1 MKQKV
6 YITSLHLQHGG
17 VEMAITSLSN
27 ALVRRGYEVEILCTY
42 DLGEPAYPLDSSV
55 QVTYLTD
62 VHPNREEFKQALR
75 SKNLPGI
82 IREGVYAVRVLG
94 LKKQVLKKQFKNI
107 REGVIISTRNED
119 TVLLSQY
126 GNGGVR
132 KIAQLHHDHNFD
144 QKLLR
149 DFKKNYKNIDA
160 FTLLT
165 PQLQQ
170 EVSEIMK
177 NNRRTRCVTMPNFL
191 PVMEEST
198 ENITLENQ
206 VVAVGRLHPEK
217 GFLRLIQLWKPI
229 YEQTGTIL
237 KIIGDGNEREAL
249 QKEISLQGLEN
260 AVILTG
266 AMDHDSVLAEMR
278 KSVFYAMTSLNEG
291 FGFVIIEAMAQGT
304 PVIAFDV
311 RVGPRAIITQD
322 VDGFLIPDGD
332 EKAFAEKAV
341 ALINNPEK
349 RAEMSCAALIR
360 AKDFTEEAVMQEWE
374 RLLVG
379 QTL

>member
-1 MKQKV
+1 MKKKV
-6 YITSLHLQHGG
+6 SITALHLKHGG
-17 VEMAITSLSN
+17 IEMAITSLSN

-42 DLGEPAYPLDSSV
+42 NMGQPAYPLDSRV
-55 QVTYLTD
+55 QINYLTD
-62 VHPNREEFKQALR
+62 VKPNREEFKQAVR
-75 SKNLPGI
+75 SKNLLAI
-82 IREGVYAVRVLG
+82 LREGAYAVRVLR
-94 LKKQVLKKQFKNI
+94 LKKQVLKKQFRSI
-107 REGVIISTRNED
+107 REGIIISTRNED
-119 TVLLSQY
+119 TVLLSRY
-126 GNGGVR
+126 GREGVR
-132 KIAQLHHDHNFD
+132 KIAQLHHDHHFD
-144 QKLLR
+144 KKLLR
-149 DFKKNYKNIDA
+149 DFAKNYTNIDI

-177 NNRRTRCVTMPNFL
+177 NNHRTQCVTMPNFL
-191 PVMEEST
+191 PEMEAQEGDVA
-198 ENITLENQ
+198 LENQ

-229 YEQTGTIL
+229 HEQTGTIL
-237 KIIGDGNEREAL
+237 KIIGDGNEWEAL
-249 QKEISLQGLEN
+249 QNEISLQGLEN

-266 AMDHDSVLAEMR
+266 AMDHDAVLAEMR
-278 KSVFYAMTSLNEG
+278 KSAFYAMTSLNEG

-332 EKAFAEKAV
+332 EKAFAEKAME
-341 ALINNPEK
+341 LLSRPEK
-349 RAEMSCAALIR
+349 RAEMSSAALVR

-374 RLLVG
+374 RLLVR

>member
-1 MKQKV
+1 MKKKV
-6 YITSLHLQHGG
+6 SITALHLKHGG
-17 VEMAITSLSN
+17 IEMAITSLSN

-42 DLGEPAYPLDSSV
+42 NMGKPAYPLDSRV
-55 QVTYLTD
+55 QIKYLTD
-62 VHPNREEFKQALR
+62 VRPNREEFKQALR

-119 TVLLSQY
+119 TVLLSRY
-126 GNGGVR
+126 GREGVR

-229 YEQTGTIL
+229 YEQTGTVL
-237 KIIGDGNEREAL
+237 KIIGGGNEREAL

-266 AMDHDSVLAEMR
+266 AMDHDAVLAEMR

>member
-1 MKQKV
+1 MKKKV
-6 YITSLHLQHGG
+6 SITALHLKHGG
-17 VEMAITSLSN
+17 IEMAITSLSN

-42 DLGEPAYPLDSSV
+42 NMGKPAYPLDSRV
-55 QVTYLTD
+55 QIKYLTD
-62 VHPNREEFKQALR
+62 VRPNREEFKQALR

-82 IREGVYAVRVLG
+82 LREGVYAVRVLG
-94 LKKQVLKKQFKNI
+94 LKKQVLKKQFKSI

-119 TVLLSQY
+119 TVLLSRY
-126 GNGGVR
+126 GREGVR

-191 PVMEEST
+191 PEMDVPAGNT
-198 ENITLENQ
+198 ILENQ

-217 GFLRLIQLWKPI
+217 GFLRLIQLWKSI

-249 QKEISLQGLEN
+249 QKEISQQGLEK

-266 AMDHDSVLAEMR
+266 AMDHDAVLAEMR

>member
-27 ALVRRGYEVEILCTY
+27 ALVRRDYAVEILCTY

-62 VHPNREEFKQALR
+62 VHPNREEFKQAIR
-75 SKNLPGI
+75 SRNLLAI
-82 IREGVYAVRVLG
+82 FREGAYALRVLR
-94 LKKQVLKKQFKNI
+94 LKKKVLKKQFKSI

-119 TVLLSQY
+119 TVLLSRY
-126 GNGGVR
+126 GREGVR

-206 VVAVGRLHPEK
+206 VVAVGRLHQEK

-332 EKAFAEKAV
+332 EKAFSEKAV

>member
-42 DLGEPAYPLDSSV
+42 DLGEPAYPLDSRV
-55 QVTYLTD
+55 QIKYLTD
-62 VHPNREEFKQALR
+62 VRPNREEFKQALR

-82 IREGVYAVRVLG
+82 LREGAHAVRVLR
-94 LKKQVLKKQFKNI
+94 LKKQVLKKQFKSI

-119 TVLLSQY
+119 TVLLSRY
-126 GNGGVR
+126 GREGVR

-177 NNRRTRCVTMPNFL
+177 NNRRTQCVTMPNFL
-191 PVMEEST
+191 PEMDVPAGNT
-198 ENITLENQ
+198 ILENQ

-237 KIIGDGNEREAL
+237 KIIGDGNERETL
-249 QKEISLQGLEN
+249 QKEISQQGLEK